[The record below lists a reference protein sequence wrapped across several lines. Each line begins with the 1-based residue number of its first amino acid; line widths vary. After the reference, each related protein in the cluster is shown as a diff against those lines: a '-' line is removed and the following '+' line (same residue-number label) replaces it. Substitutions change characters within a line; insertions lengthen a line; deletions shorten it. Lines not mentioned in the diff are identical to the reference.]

1 MCVGVGDKREKG
13 DDRSGNNEEE
23 QNSTHQNSEE
33 EEKRDR
39 PDIPYREEEGAELQQ
54 KTKLR
59 KTKVESNETQDCQPG
74 KNKKQHIPAHKNK
87 AKIRNLSVGQN
98 EQKEGPRDIQSRHV
112 QTAEEQDPPNEPDT
126 LGRLNYRSW
135 AQKKK
140 QKRPRER
147 TSTTKNTKQEQDAGN
162 QGDAGQDYY
171 MRAEYRNRSG
181 GGSRS

>member
-74 KNKKQHIPAHKNK
+74 K
-87 AKIRNLSVGQN
+87 
-98 EQKEGPRDIQSRHV
+98 
-112 QTAEEQDPPNEPDT
+112 
-126 LGRLNYRSW
+126 
-135 AQKKK
+135 
-140 QKRPRER
+140 
-147 TSTTKNTKQEQDAGN
+147 TKNNTFRHTRTRQKSETYPWAKMSRRKDRETSSQDMYR
-162 QGDAGQDYY
+162 QL
-171 MRAEYRNRSG
+171 RNRTPPTNRIHWG
-181 GGSRS
+181 D